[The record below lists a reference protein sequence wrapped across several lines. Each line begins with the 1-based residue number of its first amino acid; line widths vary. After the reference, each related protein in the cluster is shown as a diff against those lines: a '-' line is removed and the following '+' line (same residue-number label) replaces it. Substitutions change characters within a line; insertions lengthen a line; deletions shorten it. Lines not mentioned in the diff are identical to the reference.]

1 MPIEPVVRSSIL
13 EAVANAGQPASL
25 SQRLIS
31 WLDEISDGKTH
42 LGNADDTP
50 RRLEL
55 LLEVVKIG
63 DQEVED

>member
-13 EAVANAGQPASL
+13 RAVANAEQPASL

-42 LGNADDTP
+42 LGNTDDTP

-55 LLEVVKIG
+55 LLEVVQVGEQEG
-63 DQEVED
+63 DD

>member
-1 MPIEPVVRSSIL
+1 MPIEPVVKSSIL
-13 EAVANAGQPASL
+13 HAVSEANQPASL

-50 RRLEL
+50 RSYRNA
-55 LLEVVKIG
+55 VRG
-63 DQEVED
+63 GED